1 MNSIRFYLYLVIY
14 VSFIICPS
22 LVYFFPDYFY
32 GILAFQ
38 VFIFITSVVNAYYL
52 KKKYL
57 EKQRAYRKRF
67 EDLANRMNKLF
78 GEDWSNLK
86 WKLLF

>member
-1 MNSIRFYLYLVIY
+1 MNNIRLYLYIIVY
-14 VSFIICPS
+14 TSFFVCPI

-38 VFIFITSVVNAYYL
+38 VIIFILSLINAYYL
-52 KKKYL
+52 RKKYL
-57 EKQRAYRKRF
+57 ENQKAYNKRF
-67 EDLANRMNKLF
+67 GDLANRMNRLF

-86 WKLLF
+86 

>member
-1 MNSIRFYLYLVIY
+1 MNNIRLYLY
-14 VSFIICPS
+14 IIVYTPFFVCPI

-38 VFIFITSVVNAYYL
+38 VIIFILSLINAYYL
-52 KKKYL
+52 RKKYL
-57 EKQRAYRKRF
+57 ENQKAYNKRF
-67 EDLANRMNKLF
+67 GDLANRMNKLF

-86 WKLLF
+86 